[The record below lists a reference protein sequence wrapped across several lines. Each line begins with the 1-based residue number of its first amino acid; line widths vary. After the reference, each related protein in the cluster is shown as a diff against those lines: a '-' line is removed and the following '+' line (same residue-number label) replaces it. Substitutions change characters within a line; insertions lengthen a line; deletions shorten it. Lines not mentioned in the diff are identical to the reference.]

1 MTLRPRAINTAV
13 SALPPHGV
21 GSGHVRGT
29 ARFAISEARR
39 TEPSRGADLVTQSL
53 PERRSAAPPRA
64 QPRRKPRPRGRR
76 KRGVPLPPGP
86 PAAGAPWGHARQ
98 LMAAGGPGRRE
109 EMAPPSPYV
118 HSMPAWVL
126 EDFCQKMDCLSDS
139 DWMRFGERGSPR
151 RSRAPRRPPPPPPRL
166 PIPSASGP
174 AAITRPPPAAA
185 DPHRHPR
192 GPPVQRLPSAATT
205 GT

>member
-13 SALPPHGV
+13 SALSPHGV

-151 RSRAPRRPPPPPPRL
+151 RSRAPRRPPPPPLRVSRSPPR
-166 PIPSASGP
+166 P
-174 AAITRPPPAAA
+174 AR
-185 DPHRHPR
+185 RR
-192 GPPVQRLPSAATT
+192 
-205 GT
+205 